1 MIRDEQS
8 LIEYIQKCEENI
20 FAAIDTE
27 TTSLN
32 VFQAQIAGVC
42 LYSKGLQAAYI
53 PINHKS
59 YVTGERTKEQLTE
72 EQVANY
78 LDIPHIKWIMHNAD
92 FDIRI
97 LRHCLGIRVKCY
109 WDTMLAGN
117 CIDENESHRL
127 KDLHLKYC
135 PDENETESLSFD
147 TLFNGIDFTLV
158 PITTAYLYAAGD
170 AIKTFELYEYQLQV
184 LKEMPE
190 VLDLLLNIE
199 MPITDVVADMEDRG
213 VCIDFEYA
221 EELSTKYNKKHE
233 EILQKAN
240 NAIAMYSEE
249 IENYMMAHPTAKLDM
264 PINLGSPSQLAI
276 LFYDILKLESPLKK
290 SPRGT
295 GEEILQHFA
304 KGKHKDICE
313 AILELRGVEK
323 LLSTYIDKIPDLA
336 RSYPDKRVHCA
347 FRQWGAKT
355 GRFSSNDPNLQNI
368 PSHNKDIRPM
378 FKAQDGYVL
387 IGSDF
392 SQQEPMMCAHLSQDI
407 EMMNAFKNGKDIYST
422 IASLAFHKSYEDCR
436 EFRQDG
442 TTNPAGKERRT
453 QAKSIV
459 LGILYGRS
467 VPSIAEQLDCKTE
480 EAQNIY
486 DSVLRAFPQLANF
499 IEESQGMARTKGYV
513 TTAWGR
519 RRHLSDMQLPPYE
532 FTYQDGYLPD
542 DFDPLNFNGNVD
554 TSGKVPRRTIA
565 EFTKNLQNCKSWKEK
580 ERVKAEINL
589 KHINI

>member
-1 MIRDEQS
+1 MALLKSVKVSRKDDKNAIKKAKAQTTQTAKRSGGSVATKIQQAVALVETKLGKYKDKYILIRDEQS
-8 LIEYIQKCEENI
+8 LIEYMQKCEENI

-59 YVTGERTKEQLTE
+59 YVTGERTKDQLDE
-72 EQVANY
+72 ETVAKY
-78 LDIPHIKWIMHNAD
+78 LDNPHIKWIMHNAD
-92 FDIRI
+92 YDIRI

-221 EELSTKYNKKHE
+221 NELSTKYHKKHE
-233 EILQKAN
+233 EILEKAN

-336 RSYPDKRVHCA
+336 RSYPDKRVHCG

-355 GRFSSNDPNLQNI
+355 GRFSSNDPRRIISNWGLKIQ
-368 PSHNKDIRPM
+368 
-378 FKAQDGYVL
+378 L
-387 IGSDF
+387 IQG
-392 SQQEPMMCAHLSQDI
+392 
-407 EMMNAFKNGKDIYST
+407 
-422 IASLAFHKSYEDCR
+422 
-436 EFRQDG
+436 
-442 TTNPAGKERRT
+442 
-453 QAKSIV
+453 
-459 LGILYGRS
+459 
-467 VPSIAEQLDCKTE
+467 
-480 EAQNIY
+480 
-486 DSVLRAFPQLANF
+486 RAFA
-499 IEESQGMARTKGYV
+499 
-513 TTAWGR
+513 
-519 RRHLSDMQLPPYE
+519 
-532 FTYQDGYLPD
+532 
-542 DFDPLNFNGNVD
+542 
-554 TSGKVPRRTIA
+554 
-565 EFTKNLQNCKSWKEK
+565 
-580 ERVKAEINL
+580 
-589 KHINI
+589 